1 MILVVGATDREL
13 AGVPAVELRCVSNL
27 IDDRDRS
34 RWRFDDALGALE
46 AALQRLL
53 PELDT

>member
-1 MILVVGATDREL
+1 MEGFAVLRAAEL

-27 IDDRDRS
+27 VDERDRGL
-34 RWRFDDALGALE
+34 WRFDDALGALE

-53 PELDT
+53 SGLET